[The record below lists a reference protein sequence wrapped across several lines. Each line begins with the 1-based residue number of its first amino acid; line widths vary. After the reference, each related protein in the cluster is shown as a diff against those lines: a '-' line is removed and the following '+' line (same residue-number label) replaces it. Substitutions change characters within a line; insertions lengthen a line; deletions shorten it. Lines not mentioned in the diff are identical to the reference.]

1 MNKLSIRMFYRL
13 ATDTYTGLQRIISD
27 GQKLNKMT
35 LDFAITLKLSETN
48 QLNFT
53 PMYYLALKAIPRGIN
68 TSYMVASVSTST
80 SSTSD
85 IAVP

>member
-53 PMYYLALKAIPRGIN
+53 PMHYLALAFLYAQ
-68 TSYMVASVSTST
+68 SSVRRLKL
-80 SSTSD
+80 
-85 IAVP
+85 